1 MDILGLLISV
11 SKTKC
16 KISPE
21 LMEFLSIDDQGIDG
35 IEFMLKNENL
45 TKRIPE
51 NIRQEYELFRVA
63 IAQDLIKN
71 ISSYK
76 KMLAELEKNLE
87 PTINH
92 VAEEIYEL
100 SKEEKLK

>member
-35 IEFMLKNENL
+35 IEFMLKNEN
-45 TKRIPE
+45 
-51 NIRQEYELFRVA
+51 
-63 IAQDLIKN
+63 
-71 ISSYK
+71 
-76 KMLAELEKNLE
+76 
-87 PTINH
+87 
-92 VAEEIYEL
+92 
-100 SKEEKLK
+100 

>member
-45 TKRIPE
+45 AKRIPE

-63 IAQDLIKN
+63 IA
-71 ISSYK
+71 
-76 KMLAELEKNLE
+76 
-87 PTINH
+87 
-92 VAEEIYEL
+92 
-100 SKEEKLK
+100 